1 VQDQPVVRVQPERL
15 RNDLF
20 QFELDFEY
28 ILARGEAGSVAH
40 PEDVR
45 VHGEGFPVESR
56 VENDVR
62 RLPPD
67 TRQLFQLLAPAGDL
81 TVMIAYERFRQSDDV
96 LGFGVEQA
104 DRLDRIAHP
113 LFA

>member
-1 VQDQPVVRVQPERL
+1 VQDQPVVRVQPEGL

-20 QFELDFEY
+20 QLELDFEH
-28 ILARGEAGSVAH
+28 ILARGEAGSVGH

-45 VHGEGFPVESR
+45 IHGEGFLMESR

-67 TRQLFQLLAPAGDL
+67 TRQLFQLLARAGDL
-81 TVMIAYERFRQSDDV
+81 TVMVAYERFRQSDDV
-96 LGFGVEQA
+96 FRLGVEQA
-104 DRLDRIAHP
+104 DRLDGIAHP